1 MKKVLYI
8 ITLLFIVISCSEAKR
23 EAPLMESKTTE
34 MSSEVSPVD
43 RIALEESFAFQYVTQ
58 QKLQDYYDLMVL
70 LKQYPE
76 FKEDITLQ
84 LKEISKEKITIPD
97 YTQLIRI
104 ENLQQLGDIQQ
115 VSDSIQKIDLQFDII
130 DNTNIKKDTITA
142 QIITKKIQLDNT
154 EVVSTKIVFSKEQNN
169 KQ

>member
-8 ITLLFIVISCSEAKR
+8 TLLLIVFSCSEAKR
-23 EAPLMESKTTE
+23 EAPLMDTEATE
-34 MSSEVSPVD
+34 MSQETYPIENV
-43 RIALEESFAFQYVTQ
+43 ALEESFTFQYVTQ

-70 LKQYPE
+70 LKQHPE

-142 QIITKKIQLDNT
+142 LIITKKIQLDNT
-154 EVVSTKIVFSKEQNN
+154 DVVATKIVFSKQQNN